1 MRRVVVA
8 ALFALIACSPALAQ
22 SVEVKIAQ
30 GTLSGGTEDQ
40 IASFKNIPFAAPP
53 IGKLRWRAPQPA
65 PVWGDSR
72 VAREFGPICPQNRHP
87 SLFMPNLPQSED
99 CLTLNVWT
107 PDARPG
113 AKLPVMVWIFGGGF
127 LNGGAAMPLYD
138 GTDLAKHGVVLV
150 TINYRLGL
158 LGFFAHPAVLG
169 EHKDEASGNFGLL
182 DQIAALKWVQQN
194 IAAFGG
200 DASNVTIFGESAGGM
215 SVNDLVASPMA
226 RGLFVKAISES
237 GLGLQTIP
245 TLDVAQKSSEDF
257 AAKLGVTGSDDAALD
272 KLRKVKIEDILYRE
286 GDLKT
291 EGHVAPF
298 IDGKVIPQDVS
309 LLFAKGDIAKV
320 DYISGSNS
328 NEASLAPSLG
338 TDLVK
343 MPSQTGDALPMV
355 RAIYEKS
362 GALSDAEFGRQF
374 FGDALF
380 TGAAQALAGFV
391 VKSGGIAHVYH
402 FAYIAD
408 PLRGKDPGVGHGG
421 EIAYVFGLRKLGFIA
436 DLATDKDRGVVALTQ
451 AYWTNFA
458 KTGDPNGAGLP
469 AWPSFSQE
477 NQQTLVVDD
486 QTKAVADFRR
496 GQAGIMQAGW
506 RKRVGASAP

>member
-1 MRRVVVA
+1 MRRVALAV
-8 ALFALIACSPALAQ
+8 LFALITCSPALAQ
-22 SVEVKIAQ
+22 EVRIAQ
-30 GTLSGGTEDQ
+30 GTLSGGSEDQ
-40 IASFKNIPFAAPP
+40 IASFKDIPFAAPP
-53 IGKLRWRAPQPA
+53 VGKLRWRAPQPA

-138 GTDLAKHGVVLV
+138 GTDLAKHGVIVV

-169 EHKDEASGNFGLL
+169 EHKDEAGGNFGLL

-194 IAAFGG
+194 IASFGG

-245 TLDVAQKSSEDF
+245 TLDVARKSSEDF
-257 AAKLGVTGSDDAALD
+257 AAKLGVTGNDDAALD
-272 KLRKVKIEDILYRE
+272 RLRKVKVEDILYRE

-298 IDGKVIPQDVS
+298 IDGKVIPEDVS

-343 MPSQTGDALPMV
+343 MPSDT
-355 RAIYEKS
+355 
-362 GALSDAEFGRQF
+362 
-374 FGDALF
+374 GDALF

-391 VKSGGIAHVYH
+391 AKAGGTAHVYH

-436 DLATDKDRGVVALTQ
+436 NLATDKDRGVIALTQ
-451 AYWTNFA
+451 SYWTNFA
-458 KTGDPNGAGLP
+458 RTGDPNGAGLP
-469 AWPSFSQE
+469 SWPSFSPADR
-477 NQQTLVVDD
+477 QTLVFDD

-506 RKRVGASAP
+506 RKRVGAGAP